1 MEHADDLVSEGVS
14 DSDDEHDCSTIH
26 LSALGKR
33 RLRKPWEKILIV
45 EVLGHKVG
53 YRFLMGIE
61 IEGRVCDSR
70 LRNEFYLPKF
80 YTEDVL
86 GRFADHILGVQEMR
100 PNFHPD
106 EVKLDKTVIE
116 SKLTCQSLP
125 SLNFSREE
133 RFVGWNTKRWWSCI
147 IFGSLIGNLGEKDK
161 KSESSKITEA
171 EKEVSI
177 EKNSGTK
184 GEKLTVGMDS
194 RFEDLTVTV
203 NNIMKSD
210 VLQF

>member
-1 MEHADDLVSEGVS
+1 MVGTAQK
-14 DSDDEHDCSTIH
+14 I
-26 LSALGKR
+26 
-33 RLRKPWEKILIV
+33 KPWEKILIV

-53 YRFLMGIE
+53 YRFLVGIE

-86 GRFADHILGVQEMR
+86 GWFADHILAVQEMR

-116 SKLTCQSLP
+116 SKLTHQSLP

-133 RFVGWNTKRWWSCI
+133 RFVWNTKRWWSCI
-147 IFGSLIGNLGEKDK
+147 VFGSLIGNLGEKDK

-194 RFEDLTVTV
+194 RCEDLTVTV

>member
-26 LSALGKR
+26 LSALG
-33 RLRKPWEKILIV
+33 
-45 EVLGHKVG
+45 
-53 YRFLMGIE
+53 
-61 IEGRVCDSR
+61 RVCDSR

-86 GRFADHILGVQEMR
+86 GWFADHILAVQEMR

-106 EVKLDKTVIE
+106 EVKLDKNGD
-116 SKLTCQSLP
+116 L
-125 SLNFSREE
+125 E
-133 RFVGWNTKRWWSCI
+133 RFGGWNTKRWWSCI
-147 IFGSLIGNLGEKDK
+147 VLGSLIGNLGEKDK

-184 GEKLTVGMDS
+184 GEKLTVGNG
-194 RFEDLTVTV
+194 F
-203 NNIMKSD
+203 
-210 VLQF
+210 